1 MQLETLVNNYE
12 TKFNGTN
19 KIISK
24 IFFTLKVISYIND
37 QERSKHILSISNKQQ
52 GQEKAIDK
60 LKNPSKKVN
69 KNLH

>member
-1 MQLETLVNNYE
+1 MKQNSMKPIKLFQ
-12 TKFNGTN
+12 KF
-19 KIISK
+19 
-24 IFFTLKVISYIND
+24 FFALRVIAYIND